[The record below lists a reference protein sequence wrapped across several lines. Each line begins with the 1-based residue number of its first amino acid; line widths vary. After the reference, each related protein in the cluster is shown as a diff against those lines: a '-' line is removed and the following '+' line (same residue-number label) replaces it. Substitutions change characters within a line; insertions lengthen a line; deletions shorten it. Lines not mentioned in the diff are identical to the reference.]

1 MIAIAKKSSWI
12 TIYSRQLLRTGAG
25 HKTYQ
30 QDESTI
36 HRVARSE
43 MEQAMA
49 KAKYR
54 EHDSCDDRQ
63 LQPIK

>member
-1 MIAIAKKSSWI
+1 M
-12 TIYSRQLLRTGAG
+12 RTGASD
-25 HKTYQ
+25 KTYQ
-30 QDESTI
+30 QDESAI

-43 MEQAMA
+43 MEQAIA

>member
-1 MIAIAKKSSWI
+1 MDYHILAP
-12 TIYSRQLLRTGAG
+12 TMRTGASD
-25 HKTYQ
+25 KTYQ
-30 QDESTI
+30 QDESAI

-43 MEQAMA
+43 MEQAIA

-54 EHDSCDDRQ
+54 EHDACDDRQ